1 MNSAIMFTL
10 VIFVALILV
19 CTGLYLNFVLTT
31 PPEVYPSSPKKYRIK
46 EVVLKRGVSDYYV
59 QYKRFFM
66 WFTYK
71 VEKSD
76 FGRWN
81 TRYIKQHFYDMSS
94 ANAKITELIGDRKR
108 YEGNKRDKVKY
119 HYNDEDDEQ
128 EKIDWSTITDEDIAK
143 VFSES
148 PTVKIENYDKCDNRF
163 L

>member
-19 CTGLYLNFVLTT
+19 FTGFYLNFVLTT
-31 PPEVYPSSPKKYRIK
+31 PPAVYPLSPKKYRIK

-128 EKIDWSTITDEDIAK
+128 EKEVVSFSNDMDWSTITDEDIAK
-143 VFSES
+143 VFSEL
-148 PTVKIENYDKCDNRF
+148 PTVKD
-163 L
+163 